1 MPHVKRSAIL
11 FLMVIWC
18 VGCDQTTKYTAKE
31 LLPSDSV
38 IRLAEDTIRLQYTEN
53 SGAFLGL
60 GASLSA
66 ETRFWIFVV
75 LVSVALS
82 VMLFYIFGSRT
93 LPWRPAV
100 ALSLFIGGGAS
111 NLIDRLVYKGAV
123 IDFLNIGIGNL
134 RTGVFN
140 VADVAIVAGAGLMIL
155 SGLSAEDSRQSPSNP
170 RVE

>member
-1 MPHVKRSAIL
+1 
-11 FLMVIWC
+11 
-18 VGCDQTTKYTAKE
+18 
-31 LLPSDSV
+31 
-38 IRLAEDTIRLQYTEN
+38 
-53 SGAFLGL
+53 
-60 GASLSA
+60 
-66 ETRFWIFVV
+66 
-75 LVSVALS
+75 
-82 VMLFYIFGSRT
+82 
-93 LPWRPAV
+93 
-100 ALSLFIGGGAS
+100 LSLFIGGGAS

>member
-11 FLMVIWC
+11 FLTVISC

-75 LVSVALS
+75 LVSVALA
-82 VMLFYIFGSRT
+82 VMLFYTVKSRT
-93 LPWRPAV
+93 LPWIPAI

-140 VADVAIVAGAGLMIL
+140 VADVAIVAGAGLLVL
-155 SGLSAEDSRQSPSNP
+155 SGLSEEDSSQSPSKP